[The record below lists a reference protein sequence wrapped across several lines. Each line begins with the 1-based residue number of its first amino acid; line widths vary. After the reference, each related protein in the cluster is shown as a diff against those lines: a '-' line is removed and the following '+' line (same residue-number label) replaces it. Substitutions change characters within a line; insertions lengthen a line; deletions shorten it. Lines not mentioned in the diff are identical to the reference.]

1 MRKKDRAELALNRL
15 KQKWPNAHCELDH
28 KTPFQLLI
36 ATILS
41 AQCTDERVNKVTPQ
55 LFSHY
60 PTAQEMASAPIEHL
74 EELIHS
80 TGFYKN
86 KAKNIKKCSSDLVS
100 KFDNQLPSTI
110 EELTSL
116 AGVGRKTAN
125 VLLGNAFNI
134 NAGIVVDTHV
144 RRISN
149 LLNLT
154 KSSNPEII
162 ERDLIKLIPQ
172 KDWTIISHLF
182 IFLGRRICV
191 ARRPQCDLCF
201 LNDFCPSAF
210 KTKKK

>member
-15 KQKWPNAHCELDH
+15 KQKWPNAHCELNH

-60 PTAQEMASAPIEHL
+60 PTAQEMAIAPIEHL

-162 ERDLIKLIPQ
+162 ERDLIKIIPQ